1 MVSNSKKNS
10 LNSIQVLN
18 WRKIL
23 VNVRQIDTIHP
34 KQRKESSPM
43 PLSDRTRDKFK
54 AVSTAT
60 ICTALFKRG
69 FRNQMIQGV
78 LPLGSS
84 PTMVGE
90 AFTLR
95 YMPARE
101 DRNPVSVFQN
111 PEHPQRKAVE
121 DCPAGAV
128 MVIDSR
134 KDPRAASAGSILV
147 TRMMVRGCAGIV
159 TDGGFRDS
167 PEIAE
172 MSMPAYHARP
182 SAPTNLTIHEAIAIN
197 EPIGCGDAP
206 VFPGDVIVGDGE
218 GVVVIPAEIADEI
231 ADEATEMT
239 VFEDFVIEQVR
250 DGKSIIGLYPATK
263 EASKADFAAW
273 RAKVG
278 R

>member
-1 MVSNSKKNS
+1 
-10 LNSIQVLN
+10 
-18 WRKIL
+18 
-23 VNVRQIDTIHP
+23 
-34 KQRKESSPM
+34 M
-43 PLSDRTRDKFK
+43 PLEDNIRDVLKS
-54 AVSTAT
+54 VSTAT

-69 FRNQMIQGV
+69 FRHQMIQGV
-78 LPLGSS
+78 LPLGKSE
-84 PTMVGE
+84 PMVGE

-111 PEHPQRKAVE
+111 PEHTQRKAIE
-121 DCPAGAV
+121 DCPPGSV

-172 MSMPAYHARP
+172 MDIPAYHARP
-182 SAPTNLTIHEAIAIN
+182 SAPTNLTVHEAIGIN

-218 GVVVIPAEIADEI
+218 GVVVIPAEIVDEI
-231 ADEATEMT
+231 ATEAEEMT
-239 VFEDFVIEQVR
+239 VFEDFVTEQVR
-250 DGKSIIGLYPATK
+250 AGETIIGLYPATTK
-263 EASKADFAAW
+263 KAKADFAAW
-273 RAKVG
+273 REKVG